1 MYFILRTS
9 FLGSLNL
16 TVIPKLRVA
25 ERLRITL
32 PTVDN
37 TPLFPVGQRLLSGDG
52 LDQSNFR
59 NWPIGDRFAPPNLPL
74 SGTNPG
80 PSVSGAS

>member
-32 PTVDN
+32 PTVDKR
-37 TPLFPVGQRLLSGDG
+37 PLFPVGQRLLSGDG
-52 LDQSNFR
+52 LDQSYFR
-59 NWPIGDRFAPPNLPL
+59 
-74 SGTNPG
+74 
-80 PSVSGAS
+80 